1 MLHIRTLATP
11 AIILVM
17 ASVTLSAQSLMVGDE
32 EGARVT
38 AQIGHGGNGLDVA
51 AALDSPAVG
60 HLIRFR
66 ADVGHGAWD
75 GINSRGGEPP
85 VTRATGSAL
94 LFFRPP
100 DQPPIRG
107 YVGIGIG
114 AYLPHRGS
122 MHTQFGPRLTL
133 GFEGEGYPWTIGS
146 LSPFADVSDEFR
158 LLCRQPS
165 GSRMRVG
172 CHRQSRRL
180 PGGEPARQLTHLIE
194 TRTLQDTGRN

>member
-51 AALDSPAVG
+51 AALDSPAIC

-94 LFFRPP
+94 FFFGLRAS
-100 DQPPIRG
+100 RRS
-107 YVGIGIG
+107 VGMW
-114 AYLPHRGS
+114 A
-122 MHTQFGPRLTL
+122 
-133 GFEGEGYPWTIGS
+133 
-146 LSPFADVSDEFR
+146 
-158 LLCRQPS
+158 S
-165 GSRMRVG
+165 GS
-172 CHRQSRRL
+172 
-180 PGGEPARQLTHLIE
+180 EPIGHTAAACIHSSVR
-194 TRTLQDTGRN
+194 G